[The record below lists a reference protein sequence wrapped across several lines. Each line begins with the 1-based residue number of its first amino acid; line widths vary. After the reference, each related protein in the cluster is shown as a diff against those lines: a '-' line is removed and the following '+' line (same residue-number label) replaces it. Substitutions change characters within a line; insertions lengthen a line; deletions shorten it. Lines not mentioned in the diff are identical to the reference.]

1 MKTSEI
7 IRIILCIIL
16 GYVLMFYVQPLI
28 YENGIIQLGLAT
40 AILKQVWFLDYYQG
54 AWLVFAFSV
63 IATIA
68 WYVLAA
74 KAKIKGGNDTSKWSV
89 VWWLFLL
96 LPVLSTLIAIVLF
109 KDKSSFISLSG
120 LYILD
125 GVFLLYWLPTA
136 TSSPGL
142 LRNIPPGSQLL
153 RSLIG
158 D

>member
-1 MKTSEI
+1 
-7 IRIILCIIL
+7 
-16 GYVLMFYVQPLI
+16 
-28 YENGIIQLGLAT
+28 
-40 AILKQVWFLDYYQG
+40 LDYYQG

-68 WYVLAA
+68 WYTLSA
-74 KAKIKGGNDTSKWSV
+74 KAKIMGGNDVAKWSV

-96 LPVLSTLIAIVLF
+96 LPVLSTLIAILLF
-109 KDKSSFISLSG
+109 NNKNAFVSLSG
-120 LYILD
+120 FYILD

-153 RSLIG
+153 RSSIG